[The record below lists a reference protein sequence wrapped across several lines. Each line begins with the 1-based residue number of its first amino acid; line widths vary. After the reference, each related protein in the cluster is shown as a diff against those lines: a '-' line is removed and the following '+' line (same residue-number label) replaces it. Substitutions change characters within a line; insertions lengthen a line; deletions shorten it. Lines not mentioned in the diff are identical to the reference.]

1 MSDLKDKFNAL
12 LASNSMLAE
21 RVVVQKSDIK
31 GRTAK
36 DTVVWVRDLLSGK
49 LFKAEWS
56 WALDAKAP
64 AQEKIEVMVKGIVRD
79 IQDYRAGK
87 WGNR

>member
-1 MSDLKDKFNAL
+1 MSDLKEKFNAI
-12 LASNSMLAE
+12 LAGQSMLVE

-36 DTVVWVRDLLSGK
+36 DTVIWVRDLLSGK
-49 LFKAEWS
+49 LFKAEWT

-64 AQEKIEVMVKGIVRD
+64 AQSKIEVMTKGIIRD
-79 IQDYRAGK
+79 ISDYRAGK